1 MAKILDNIEL
11 LVTEKGKEFKCSRC
25 GYELGPAVSG
35 YRKRSLKV
43 QRPLSYAQPAMLS
56 PKTLKY
62 LLQEY
67 CCPKCG
73 VLFEVELIS
82 KDATLKESIQLD

>member
-25 GYELGPAVSG
+25 GHALGSAVIG
-35 YRKRSLKV
+35 YMKRSLKV
-43 QRPLSYAQPAMLS
+43 QRPRSYAQPAILS
-56 PKTLKY
+56 PETQKY

-67 CCPKCG
+67 CCPQCG
-73 VLFEVELIS
+73 VLFEVELVS